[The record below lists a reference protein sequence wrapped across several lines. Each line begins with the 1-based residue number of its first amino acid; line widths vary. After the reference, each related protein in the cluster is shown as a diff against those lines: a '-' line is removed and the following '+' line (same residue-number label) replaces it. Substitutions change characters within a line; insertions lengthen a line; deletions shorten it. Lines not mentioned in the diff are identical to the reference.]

1 MRKIKW
7 SFTDSQ
13 AVDIRKELQ
22 EILNG
27 GNVELYLPEGRYNLD
42 GGLLLYD
49 NTRIFADPEAL
60 IRWQNGFASRW
71 NDFLLSNA
79 DMKNGNQNIEIRG
92 GIWDANG
99 AGNPRCAQ
107 EDYDGYGGVG
117 IAFKR
122 VKNLTMENLILAN
135 ADSFFVRLCH
145 IDFFRFVRIKFFNA
159 LPKMNQDGIHINGF
173 CRNGVIRE
181 LEAISPFTP
190 SDDMVALNADDGD
203 GVAAMHG
210 SELGPIE
217 NIEIEG
223 LYAQNAHA
231 FIRMLSQ
238 DNPIRNIR
246 ISRLR
251 GGARCNF
258 ININRWDFAQG
269 KGNIS
274 NIRIS
279 DIEAHKMPWDLE
291 TDKPLNVPL
300 LDINLKVHDFEI
312 RNLRRPKLD
321 DGTIPTMVL
330 STGIPMDVELE
341 LAKAQSVEID
351 GSSQVITEIQSTM
364 DRLILSDGGI
374 KRLYVC

>member
-7 SFTDSQ
+7 NFPDGQ

-27 GNVELYLPEGRYNLD
+27 GDVELYLPEGRYDLD
-42 GGLLLYD
+42 RGLILYD
-49 NTRIFADPEAL
+49 NTRIFADPDAL
-60 IRWQNGFASRW
+60 IRWRNGVASRW

-79 DMKNGNQNIEIRG
+79 DTENGNQNIEIQG

-107 EDYDGYGGVG
+107 DDYDGYGGVG

-135 ADSFFVRLCH
+135 ADCFFVRLCRVES
-145 IDFFRFVRIKFFNA
+145 FRFVRIRFFNA

-210 SELGPIE
+210 SEPGPIE
-217 NIEIEG
+217 NIEMEG

-258 ININRWDFAQG
+258 INMNRWDFAQG

-274 NIRIS
+274 NVRIS
-279 DIEAHKMPWDLE
+279 DIEAHKMPWDLK

-300 LDINLKVHDFEI
+300 LDINLKVHDLEI

-330 STGIPMDVELE
+330 STGIPMEIELE
-341 LAKAQSVEID
+341 LAKAQRVEID
-351 GSSQVITEIQSTM
+351 GGSRVITEIQSTM
-364 DRLILSDGGI
+364 ESLILPDGGI